1 MIKKI
6 NDERLLIRNLKN
18 IRIAY
23 IVQTLGIIAILAYDL
38 ITKGVDG
45 MTNNPLWLVFLVTM
59 VVSAYLSMSIS
70 VEYENRKKP
79 VKKGFMISLV
89 VLTLLSIVFGV
100 LTALSDGFTAMKG
113 LLVGAIIFVC
123 GLAPILYIYFL
134 RKKRIDEESA
144 EK

>member
-79 VKKGFMISLV
+79 VKKRIY
-89 VLTLLSIVFGV
+89 
-100 LTALSDGFTAMKG
+100 DFTSCFNIAFNCIRGPYSFK
-113 LLVGAIIFVC
+113 
-123 GLAPILYIYFL
+123 
-134 RKKRIDEESA
+134 
-144 EK
+144 